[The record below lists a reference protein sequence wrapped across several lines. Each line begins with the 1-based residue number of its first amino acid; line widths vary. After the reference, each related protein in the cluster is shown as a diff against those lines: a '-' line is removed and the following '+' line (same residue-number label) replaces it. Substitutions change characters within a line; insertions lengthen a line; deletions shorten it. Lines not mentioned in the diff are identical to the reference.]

1 MQELAPMSLQW
12 GGCDI
17 TVFDNF
23 SGDETLIRVNFAR
36 YDQRFYCLENLCII
50 KHRHGD
56 ENPQFYE

>member
-12 GGCDI
+12 GDAI
-17 TVFDNF
+17 LRYSVFDNF
-23 SGDETLIRVNFAR
+23 SGDETLIWVNFAR

-56 ENPQFYE
+56 ENP